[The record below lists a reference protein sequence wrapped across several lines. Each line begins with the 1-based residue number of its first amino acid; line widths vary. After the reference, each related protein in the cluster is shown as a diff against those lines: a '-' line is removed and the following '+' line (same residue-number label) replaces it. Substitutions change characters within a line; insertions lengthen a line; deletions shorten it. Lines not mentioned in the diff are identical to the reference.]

1 MNRLVLH
8 SARSTTR
15 FIPTTARRIHSTR
28 WALKPISNSSINPD
42 EIAHFSRLSSQW
54 WDESDGAEFALL
66 HRMNPVRV
74 RWILEK
80 LEEARKD
87 DAKNDEWVDWRSPA
101 NAQAPKIGRQLEGM
115 SVLDIGCGGGLLSET
130 LSRLGAHTTG
140 IDASQN
146 NIHIATLHASQDP
159 SFVSG
164 ENQLDYQHTSAEAL
178 VGRDAQ
184 FDVVCAME
192 VVEHVDN
199 PADFL
204 RNCGKLVKP
213 GGHLFMSTISR
224 TPISYFLTVL
234 MAERVLGLVERG
246 THTHSKYVNP
256 SELVA
261 FFRDDP
267 QLHWISRTY
276 GGSVGELDIAGWLGF
291 GRNEPAGAPTRT
303 EAEVRGIAYVP
314 WKGSWEL
321 LPRGMLGAVECNYL
335 FWVRKPLYV

>member
-1 MNRLVLH
+1 MNRLVPH

-15 FIPTTARRIHSTR
+15 LISATTRHIHSTR

-74 RWILEK
+74 QWILEK

-87 DAKNDEWVDWRSPA
+87 DVKNDEWVDWRSPA
-101 NAQAPKIGRQLEGM
+101 NAQAPKTGRQLEGT

-130 LSRLGAHTTG
+130 LSRLGARTTG

-159 SFVSG
+159 SFISG
-164 ENQLDYQHTSAEAL
+164 ENQLEYQHTSAEAL

-199 PADFL
+199 PAEFL
-204 RNCGKLVKP
+204 RNCGKLVK
-213 GGHLFMSTISR
+213 
-224 TPISYFLTVL
+224 
-234 MAERVLGLVERG
+234 LVF
-246 THTHSKYVNP
+246 V
-256 SELVA
+256 
-261 FFRDDP
+261 
-267 QLHWISRTY
+267 
-276 GGSVGELDIAGWLGF
+276 
-291 GRNEPAGAPTRT
+291 
-303 EAEVRGIAYVP
+303 VP
-314 WKGSWEL
+314 L
-321 LPRGMLGAVECNYL
+321 
-335 FWVRKPLYV
+335 

>member
-1 MNRLVLH
+1 MNRLVLR
-8 SARSTTR
+8 SAGSTARLAPGTTR
-15 FIPTTARRIHSTR
+15 YIHSNR
-28 WALKPISNSSINPD
+28 WALKPISNSSINSD

-74 RWILEK
+74 QWILQK

-87 DAKNDEWVDWRSPA
+87 DAKDDEWVDWRSST
-101 NAQAPKIGRQLEGM
+101 NIQVSKTGRQLEGT

-130 LSRLGAHTTG
+130 LSRLGARTTG

-164 ENQLDYQHTSAEAL
+164 ENQLEYQHTSAEAL
-178 VGRDAQ
+178 VGKGAQ
-184 FDVVCAME
+184 FDVVCALE

-199 PADFL
+199 PAEFL

-213 GGHLFMSTISR
+213 GGHLFMSTIAR
-224 TPISYFLTVL
+224 TPVSYFLTVL
-234 MAERVLGLVERG
+234 MAERVLGLVEPG

-256 SELVA
+256 SELIA

-267 QLHWISRTY
+267 QLRWISRTY
-276 GGSVGELDIAGWLGF
+276 GGGVGELDIAGWLGF
-291 GRNEPAGAPTRT
+291 GKDEPVGLPTRT
-303 EAEVRGIAYVP
+303 EAELTVSGY
-314 WKGSWEL
+314 EL
-321 LPRGMLGAVECNYL
+321 SLVS
-335 FWVRKPLYV
+335 